1 MIRNPGAR
9 SLILN
14 LEPAIQAFAERFGR
28 DHPETV
34 KLTGFYRNLFRIWA
48 EA

>member
-1 MIRNPGAR
+1 MIRNRHAR
-9 SLILN
+9 SLILD
-14 LEPAIQAFAERFGR
+14 LEPAIQVLGERFGR

-34 KLTGFYRNLFRIWA
+34 KLTGFYRNLIRIWA

>member
-9 SLILN
+9 SLILD
-14 LEPAIQAFAERFGR
+14 LESAIQVLGERFGR

-34 KLTGFYRNLFRIWA
+34 KLTEFYRNLIRTWA

>member
-1 MIRNPGAR
+1 MIRNPRAR
-9 SLILN
+9 SLILDF
-14 LEPAIQAFAERFGR
+14 ESAIQALGERFGR

-34 KLTGFYRNLFRIWA
+34 KLTGFYRNLIRSWA

>member
-1 MIRNPGAR
+1 MIGNPGAR
-9 SLILN
+9 TLIFD

-34 KLTGFYRNLFRIWA
+34 KLTGFYRNLIRTWA